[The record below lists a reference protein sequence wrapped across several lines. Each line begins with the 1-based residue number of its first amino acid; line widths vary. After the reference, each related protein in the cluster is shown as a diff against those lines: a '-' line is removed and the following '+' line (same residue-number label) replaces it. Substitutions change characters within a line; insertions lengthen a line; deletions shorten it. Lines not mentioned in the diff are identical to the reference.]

1 MDYTKLGNNIRKER
15 LKQNLTIEELAYKAD
30 ITPNYLGKIERAQS
44 KLSLEVLIKIANA
57 LSVTSDDILNHEF
70 NKISQNYLDKIN
82 QKLTIISKTNSEYVE
97 LLDTMIDFI
106 IDKTNH

>member
-15 LKQNLTIEELAYKAD
+15 LKQNLTIEKLAYKAD

-57 LSVTSDDILNHEF
+57 LGITSDDILSHEF
-70 NKISQNYLDKIN
+70 
-82 QKLTIISKTNSEYVE
+82 
-97 LLDTMIDFI
+97 
-106 IDKTNH
+106 

>member
-57 LSVTSDDILNHEF
+57 LGITSDYILSHEF
-70 NKISQNYLDKIN
+70 QKVSKHSIDKIN
-82 QKLTIISKTNSEYVE
+82 KNLAILAQKNSEDIE
-97 LLDTMIDFI
+97 LLNVIIDFI
-106 IDKTNH
+106 INKNS